1 MLQAISSNH
10 EKIRV
15 LTDRVESVYI
25 ELKDVFMDAESLAEG
40 VEHNPEQLTVISERV
55 SLINKLLQKHQLVHP
70 EQLIALTR
78 AVESRVKQYSI
89 FRRTACGIT
98 KRSR

>member
-1 MLQAISSNH
+1 MLQAIAPNH

-25 ELKDVFMDAESLAEG
+25 ELKDVLMDAESLAEG

-55 SLINKLLQKHQLVHP
+55 SNINKLLQKHQLVHP
-70 EQLIALTR
+70 EQLIALQEQLSQELNSINSLR
-78 AVESRVKQYSI
+78 EQLVELK
-89 FRRTACGIT
+89 
-98 KRSR
+98 KK